1 MTCTF
6 QSSFKEA
13 RAFSTAT
20 GAIRVAIGVASR
32 QERAARRP
40 LGHSSQRTRPT
51 RSKIML
57 ISTAMSAVTTTMAT
71 AAAVPSP
78 RNHRSIFQTLESLS
92 AGGRCPFRFH
102 CSSSRS
108 ANCCG
113 EMSEMVNSIEITREC
128 ANRRGLL
135 RALRRRTAPLLITT
149 FSGLGSDKDQILEG
163 FFSDRVLRI
172 SSIGGI
178 PKGRRDDLTT
188 VLVGRDRYTR
198 SFNHNLS
205 PWLKSEPGE
214 SDASPDVGLAFQNKP
229 RESNL

>member
-1 MTCTF
+1 VTCTF

-128 ANRRGLL
+128 ANRRRSL
-135 RALRRRTAPLLITT
+135 RALRRRRAAPVLITT

-163 FFSDRVLRI
+163 FFLIAWSEAI
-172 SSIGGI
+172 
-178 PKGRRDDLTT
+178 RR
-188 VLVGRDRYTR
+188 LVELG
-198 SFNHNLS
+198 
-205 PWLKSEPGE
+205 LK
-214 SDASPDVGLAFQNKP
+214 AKQK
-229 RESNL
+229 